1 MGGDDRQHDEVLDRV
16 QRGVVDRSPDL
27 ICAFDNLGVIR
38 YVNDAG
44 LGILGWER
52 DAVVGQSFIDFLH
65 PDEIERAVA
74 LAMANLEHIQAPRAG
89 APYRLRC
96 ADGHYETL
104 DVGVTVLDGL
114 LVVVGR
120 RMYDHEL
127 MDRVLY
133 ALTSGRDF
141 ADVMALLPTFDL
153 WRNPT
158 EHCVL
163 RCAAADGDGDDIVVG
178 SALPELLTGARLDA
192 GSVWVRAIAADDHE
206 AIERSLDDLPRD
218 IHDAAV
224 AVGATGCRVRAVPD
238 PRGLAPA
245 LITVWT
251 TSAGSPIEAHS
262 YPLAMI
268 ARTLDLVLR
277 FHQSAAELR
286 YAAGHDQLTG
296 LLNRA
301 GFFAAVPP
309 PASGTPLTVLALD
322 LDGFKPVNDTLGHA
336 AGDAVLREVATRL
349 RAVAAAG
356 PRDLLGAAADDT
368 SAGTPEALIA
378 RLGGDELAVVLVG
391 RADGDD
397 AERLAAAIAE
407 AVAQPI
413 AVGDATAIVTT
424 SIGVAI
430 DATGGRSID
439 DVLLE
444 ADAALYAAKARRT
457 PR

>member
-1 MGGDDRQHDEVLDRV
+1 MGGDDRQHDEVLDGV
-16 QRGVVDRSPDL
+16 QRGVVERSPDL
-27 ICAFDNLGVIR
+27 ICAFDNVGVIR

-44 LGILGWER
+44 LDILGWGR
-52 DAVVGQSFIDFLH
+52 DAVVGQSFVDFLH
-65 PDEIERAVA
+65 PDEVERAVA

-96 ADGHYETL
+96 ADGRYETL

-127 MDRVLY
+127 MDRVLD

-141 ADVMALLPTFDL
+141 ADVVALLPAFDL

-158 EHCVL
+158 EYCTL
-163 RCAAADGDGDDIVVG
+163 RCADADADGQAVVVG
-178 SALPELLTGARLDA
+178 SALPDLLTGARLDA
-192 GSVWVRAIAADDHE
+192 GSVWARAIAADDHE
-206 AIERSLDDLPRD
+206 AIDRSLDNLPDD
-218 IHDAAV
+218 IRHAAT
-224 AVGATGCRVRAVPD
+224 AAGATGCRVRAVPD

-251 TSAGSPIEAHS
+251 TAAGSPIEAHS

-268 ARTLDLVLR
+268 ARTMDLVLR
-277 FHQSAAELR
+277 FHQNAAELR

-309 PASGTPLTVLALD
+309 PSSATPLTVFALD
-322 LDGFKPVNDTLGHA
+322 LDGFKPVNDELGHA
-336 AGDAVLREVATRL
+336 AGDAVLRTVARRL

-356 PRDLLGAAADDT
+356 VRDLRGDAGVRAPTAGA
-368 SAGTPEALIA
+368 EALIA

-391 RADGDD
+391 QADSAV
-397 AERLAAAIAE
+397 AERLATAIAD
-407 AVAQPI
+407 AVARPI
-413 AVGDATAIVTT
+413 DVGDATATVTT

-439 DVLLE
+439 DLLLE